1 MDKKITELIV
11 DIDDV
16 LSFVEDVEVL
26 KDKLKHFLDTIQQIL
41 ETIIVCSS
49 LIREYLDAGVV
60 GMRSNGVF
68 LNILI
73 SFSGRIWKALIGM
86 KQIEDCQKKLGD
98 LSRKLNERVD
108 VHMAHKVDEIHGIGK
123 FDSYHNQLCIADCRL
138 ST

>member
-41 ETIIVCSS
+41 ETIIACSS

-68 LNILI
+68 
-73 SFSGRIWKALIGM
+73 
-86 KQIEDCQKKLGD
+86 
-98 LSRKLNERVD
+98 
-108 VHMAHKVDEIHGIGK
+108 
-123 FDSYHNQLCIADCRL
+123 
-138 ST
+138 